1 MSVKGLGYLLRCLV
15 AAFLLATFHA
25 HAQPQS
31 PPVVNVYDDGIS
43 FTPDPVY
50 IVTGEAVS
58 WTDDGT
64 GYTII
69 SDSGSWNSFQ
79 IPGGILFTD
88 AGTYQYLDD
97 AGDTGTIY
105 VTPNI
110 PPTVTITSPTNQ
122 MSFTSAATIDFSADG
137 GDTDAD
143 GLYSVQ
149 LWLGPNLLAEVFSAP
164 FTTTIANLPVGSYV
178 LTAIAYD
185 NVGAA
190 ATNQINITIAGGGG
204 GNPPIIALAA
214 PRLVAGT
221 FQFDVSGLVVGKTN
235 LVETLTDLSST
246 NWVAVA
252 TNIAASSSMTFTNSI
267 GNNAAFFQVIQLP

>member
-1 MSVKGLGYLLRCLV
+1 MSIKGLGFLLRCLI
-15 AAFLLATFHA
+15 AGALLTALHIQ
-25 HAQPQS
+25 AQPQS
-31 PPVVNVYDDGIS
+31 LPTVNVYDDGIS

-69 SDSGSWNSFQ
+69 SDSGSWDSFQ

-122 MSFTSAATIDFSADG
+122 MSFTSAATINFSADG
-137 GDTDAD
+137 EDTDAD

-149 LWLGPNLLAEVFSAP
+149 LWLGTHMLAEVFSAP
-164 FTTTIANLPVGSYV
+164 FTTTISNLPVGSYV

-190 ATNQINITIAGGGG
+190 TTNQINITVVSGGG
-204 GNPPIIALAA
+204 GNPPTITVAA
-214 PRLVAGT
+214 PRLVGGA

-235 LVETLTDLSST
+235 LVETLTDLSLT
-246 NWVAVA
+246 NWVPVA
-252 TNIAASSSMTFTNSI
+252 TNVAASSTMTVTNPVGS
-267 GNNAAFFQVIQLP
+267 NASFFQVIQLP